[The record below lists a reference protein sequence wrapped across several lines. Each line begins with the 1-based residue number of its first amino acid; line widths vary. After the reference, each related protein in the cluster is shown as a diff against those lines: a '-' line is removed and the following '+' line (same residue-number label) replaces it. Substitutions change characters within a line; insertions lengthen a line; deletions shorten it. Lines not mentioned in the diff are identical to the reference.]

1 MTGYDIARGRGV
13 WALALGQT
21 LAYACI
27 YYIFAA
33 LVLALQDG
41 LGWEKVTLALGPTL
55 AIIIAAISAPLAGQ
69 IVDRGYGQGL
79 LTGGALLGAISLVGL
94 SASVTQSQ
102 YLMAWAGIGLA
113 QGACLYEVCFAILI
127 RRLGPDARAAIVR
140 VTLVAGF
147 ASTLAFPAGAALAE
161 GLGWRGAVLVAAGV
175 MILITAPLN
184 LYGAAVIRRDT
195 PPPGPK
201 TAEADRRGRRAALR
215 SPGFWL
221 LAVALS
227 MSSLNHWMIV
237 AMIVPIFVTQGAST
251 DFAVLAAACVGPA
264 QVAGRLLLLRYEAR
278 IGTKPAMQLTVLGSV
293 LASLILLAA
302 GLAPVLVLSYAI
314 LQGAAVGIATI
325 LRPVLIAEVM
335 GPEGYG
341 TIAGMIQI
349 PALLAGAAA
358 PVLGAAM
365 LAGPGVSALMGLS
378 LVLSCTAFLAVVALR
393 RMY

>member
-69 IVDRGYGQGL
+69 IVDRGYGQAL
-79 LTGGALLGAISLVGL
+79 LTGGALLGAMSLIGL
-94 SASVTQSQ
+94 SASVTQTQ
-102 YLMAWAGIGLA
+102 YLLAWAGIGLA

-201 TAEADRRGRRAALR
+201 TSEADRRGRRAALR

-278 IGTKPAMQLTVLGSV
+278 IGTKPAMQFTVLGSV

-365 LAGPGVSALMGLS
+365 LAGPGVAALMGLS
-378 LVLSCTAFLAVVALR
+378 LVLSCTAFLAVVVLR